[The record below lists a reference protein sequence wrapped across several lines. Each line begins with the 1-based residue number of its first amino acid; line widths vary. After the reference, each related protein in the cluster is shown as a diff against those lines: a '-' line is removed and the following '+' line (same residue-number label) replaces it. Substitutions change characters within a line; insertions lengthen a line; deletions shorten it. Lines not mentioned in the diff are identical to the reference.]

1 MSNLAKNTNLTAPI
15 FPRKDR
21 CGEGVQFWP
30 KMFLNEAA
38 FVVYI
43 RCVYTH
49 NTLRMISFSFQQ
61 RMDKIELDVN
71 TMKTMIQ
78 EMKTM
83 MAQAHSLQIK
93 QTEVSKGKWNALGQ
107 D

>member
-1 MSNLAKNTNLTAPI
+1 MEFGLGQYLTWAV
-15 FPRKDR
+15 FK
-21 CGEGVQFWP
+21 
-30 KMFLNEAA
+30 
-38 FVVYI
+38 
-43 RCVYTH
+43 
-49 NTLRMISFSFQQ
+49 Q

>member
-1 MSNLAKNTNLTAPI
+1 MRVPHLKSTGSRYYSNSKKRVSDDSKKRVSTDSKEGAVRVSNLAKTTNLTAPI

-49 NTLRMISFSFQQ
+49 NTLRMISLSFQ
-61 RMDKIELDVN
+61 
-71 TMKTMIQ
+71 
-78 EMKTM
+78 
-83 MAQAHSLQIK
+83 
-93 QTEVSKGKWNALGQ
+93 TEDGQ
-107 D
+107 N

>member
-1 MSNLAKNTNLTAPI
+1 
-15 FPRKDR
+15 
-21 CGEGVQFWP
+21 
-30 KMFLNEAA
+30 
-38 FVVYI
+38 
-43 RCVYTH
+43 
-49 NTLRMISFSFQQ
+49 
-61 RMDKIELDVN
+61 MDKIELDVN

>member
-1 MSNLAKNTNLTAPI
+1 
-15 FPRKDR
+15 
-21 CGEGVQFWP
+21 
-30 KMFLNEAA
+30 
-38 FVVYI
+38 
-43 RCVYTH
+43 
-49 NTLRMISFSFQQ
+49 
-61 RMDKIELDVN
+61 MDKIELDVN

-107 D
+107 DWLSVGERDTESEGRWDREQGRFDNNGWRQ